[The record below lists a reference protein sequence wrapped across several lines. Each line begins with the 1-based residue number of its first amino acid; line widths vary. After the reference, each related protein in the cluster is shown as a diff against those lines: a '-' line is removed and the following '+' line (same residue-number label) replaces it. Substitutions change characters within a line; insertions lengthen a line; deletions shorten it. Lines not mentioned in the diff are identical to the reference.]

1 MSATDRVA
9 RYRLNREAKGDQQM
23 LVWVQRELREKLD
36 EAVREG
42 GYKNRSE
49 IVSQAVS
56 EFLEGQ
62 RM

>member
-1 MSATDRVA
+1 MSAA
-9 RYRLNREAKGDQQM
+9 AKALRYRLNREAKGDQQV

-49 IVSQAVS
+49 VVSQAVS
-56 EFLEGQ
+56 KFLEGQ
-62 RM
+62 RI